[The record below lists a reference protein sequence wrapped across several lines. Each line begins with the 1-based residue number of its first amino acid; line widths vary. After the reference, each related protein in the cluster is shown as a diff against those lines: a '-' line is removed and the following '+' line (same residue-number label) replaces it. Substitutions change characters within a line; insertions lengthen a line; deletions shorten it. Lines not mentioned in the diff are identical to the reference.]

1 MARYRVGQELENLDR
16 FIAVN
21 RLAFHKILKKYKKR
35 TGSPDLGQRFYHVL
49 SHDTSFV
56 NRSLVSALAH
66 YNELLAA
73 ARAASFSSEP
83 PGSLKPRSI
92 AVDHSHEQNVTN
104 SHSTAADIQYAY
116 ENGTDVD
123 LDTALAVLPQDQGA
137 GRACYWVHND
147 NLLQIQILLLRYTR
161 SRKNQVCTS
170 APTPSSLRA
179 SRHGSCSS
187 LASVPMPQS
196 NQKAGT
202 IVCDELERFVECRS
216 GATLSDSESE
226 SERDLRK
233 PAATIR
239 YSSNGEAVLTIGT
252 SSDEMPMVRSPWRT
266 ARLKR
271 KALGSLFQVDEPQQA
286 MERSADADVKSPQL
300 SESDDACSSWH
311 ATKRVQSCL
320 HTMPSLVDAKSWL
333 YKHRDVQPLV
343 EIQTRRTRF
352 AGIRNTDTSGVW
364 AVLDT
369 EIVLTKCS
377 SASLAEQYS
386 HSSSSEEAHSPYVQ
400 FPHAILTI
408 RFEGGDETGLIKKLD
423 NSHLT
428 ERVRGFSLDT
438 HAVATLYNPSRMP
451 PPYWLPLLDQDIRKV
466 PNDAESDRPV
476 GHARTPPQSISPRA
490 KSNSATSIT
499 NDPADSGFSAR
510 LGSSETSV
518 PDLTEAPRSNAR
530 KKGKPRRVSLRR
542 KTPDPSQRE
551 RVRYWNE
558 FDDGDEGK
566 DNNAYTILLDP
577 NASSSFPG
585 VATLSRFA
593 AASANRIKS
602 FFHRGKPSDLERQ
615 PLLGDRASNSQL
627 SSEDSDLESGTAL
640 APDGNPSHLSLL
652 LNSHRKPL
660 PPYSNARDNWLTGA
674 CIACFILAF
683 VMLLMETILINTGRR
698 KAAAETDVG
707 VFVGVAFSLALG
719 VAGLGATA
727 ARMATTGWVWWSVVS
742 LLFVVLVVGNGVLL
756 TMVL

>member
-1 MARYRVGQELENLDR
+1 MARDRIGQELENLDR

-21 RLAFHKILKKYKKR
+21 RQAFHKILKKYKKR

-73 ARAASFSSEP
+73 ARAASISSEP
-83 PGSLKPRSI
+83 PGSLKTRSI
-92 AVDHSHEQNVTN
+92 AVDHSHEQSVTT
-104 SHSTAADIQYAY
+104 SYSTAADIQHVY
-116 ENGTDVD
+116 EHGTDVD
-123 LDTALAVLPQDQGA
+123 LDTTLAVLPQDQGA
-137 GRACYWVHND
+137 GHACYWVHND
-147 NLLQIQILLLRYTR
+147 NLLQIQIFLLRYTR

-187 LASVPMPQS
+187 LASFPMPQP

-202 IVCDELERFVECRS
+202 IICDELDRLVERRS

-226 SERDLRK
+226 TERDSGE

-239 YSSNGEAVLTIGT
+239 YSSSGEAVLTIGP
-252 SSDEMPMVRSPWRT
+252 SSDEMPKVRSPWRT

-271 KALGSLFQVDEPQQA
+271 KALGSLFQLDESQQA
-286 MERSADADVKSPQL
+286 MRRSADADVQSPQL
-300 SESDDACSSWH
+300 SESDAACSSWH
-311 ATKRVQSCL
+311 ASNRVQTCL
-320 HTMPSLVDAKSWL
+320 HTISLVDAKSWF

-343 EIQTRRTRF
+343 EIHSRRTRF
-352 AGIRNTDTSGVW
+352 AGIRNTDSSGVW

-377 SASLAEQYS
+377 SASLAGQYN

-408 RFEGGDETGLIKKLD
+408 RFEGSDETGLIEKLD

-438 HAVATLYNPSRMP
+438 HAVATLYKPSRMP

-476 GHARTPPQSISPRA
+476 GLARTTPQSISPRA
-490 KSNSATSIT
+490 KSNSATSVT
-499 NDPADSGFSAR
+499 NDPADSRFSAR

-518 PDLTEAPRSNAR
+518 PDLTEAPRSDAR
-530 KKGKPRRVSLRR
+530 KKRKPRRVSLRR
-542 KTPDPSQRE
+542 KTQDPSQRE
-551 RVRYWNE
+551 RRRYWNE

-566 DNNAYTILLDP
+566 DHNAYTILIDP
-577 NASSSFPG
+577 NTSNSFPG

-593 AASANRIKS
+593 SASANRFKS
-602 FFHRGKPSDLERQ
+602 FFRRGKPSDLERQ
-615 PLLGDRASNSQL
+615 PLLGDRASNSQS

-640 APDGNPSHLSLL
+640 APDRNPSHLSLL
-652 LNSHRKPL
+652 LHSHRKPL
-660 PPYSNARDNWLTGA
+660 PPHSHNRDNWPTGA

-683 VMLLMETILINTGRR
+683 VMLLMETILITTGRR
-698 KAAAETDVG
+698 KAAADTDVG
-707 VFVGVAFSLALG
+707 VLVGVAFSLTLG

-727 ARMATTGWVWWSVVS
+727 ARMAATGWVWWSVVS

-756 TMVL
+756 AMVL